1 MRPVLDRLVRCAV
14 AAISADVRFV
24 VVGGVAAAAHGSAH
38 VTNDLDICYDVAPD
52 NLARLATLLARWD
65 AYPRGVEQGL
75 PFFMDERQLR
85 TTPLMTL
92 TTREG
97 NLDVLDQVAG
107 VGDYAKA
114 LEQSVEFEAFGVR
127 FPTLDLP
134 ALIKAKRVRHDGN
147 RVLRNHWEHVSIK
160 RDDAGRIRP
169 VRPKKRSKHIDGV
182 VATLMANKGLMMMP
196 PKKKSVGAFFV

>member
-1 MRPVLDRLVRCAV
+1 MLQGLSTAGVRL
-14 AAISADVRFV
+14 V

-38 VTNDLDICYDVAPD
+38 VTNDLDICYDEAPD
-52 NLARLATLLARWD
+52 NLARLATLLAQWEP
-65 AYPRGVEQGL
+65 YPRGVEQGL

-97 NLDVLDQVAG
+97 NLDVLDRVAG

-114 LEQSVEFEAFGVR
+114 LEHSVEFEAFGVR

-134 ALIKAKRVRHDGN
+134 ALIKAKRA
-147 RVLRNHWEHVSIK
+147 
-160 RDDAGRIRP
+160 AGR
-169 VRPKKRSKHIDGV
+169 PKD
-182 VATLMANKGLMMMP
+182 MAQLP
-196 PKKKSVGAFFV
+196 ELEALAALRKKARQRG